1 MDKILVIDDQAD
13 VRLAATVALQQLGLH
28 CLEAEGPEHALELLK
43 SEHISLILL
52 DMNYK
57 LDTTSGEE
65 GLRFFK
71 ATKSIR
77 FDHTCHCH
85 DRMGQY

>member
-13 VRLAATVALQQLGLH
+13 VRLAATVALQQLGLQ
-28 CLEAEGPEHALELLK
+28 CLEAEGPEHAFDVLK

-71 ATKSIR
+71 ATKYVR
-77 FDHTCHCH
+77 FNHSR
-85 DRMGQY
+85 DRNDGVGKH